1 LSERAERGAKP
12 DRGPILD
19 LTVRWRA
26 GQVILA
32 VAGIMAVLDLMRPLA
47 PGASPRL
54 RLAVTL
60 VLGLGVAASALLSS
74 LRSRGPFEQLA
85 FYAFLVLCL
94 DGLGQIIG
102 PLGWPV
108 WPLLTLLVA
117 AVAVAEP
124 PAIGFGVAALAG
136 ILTAADAAAG
146 GFVAWRPA
154 VAATLGWS
162 ALVLAINQGLRG
174 EKRRLSAALAEL
186 ARLHHGIDH
195 LQDGVAEVPTP
206 APGTGLRQVSEQGRR
221 SRQAERAAELDQWL
235 GSLVTAAR
243 AALDAHA
250 VLCFDFDRE
259 KEKAYL
265 RAADGPAALVRDS
278 VLDLKGDPF
287 AFLLE
292 RGESFYATDFKRL
305 LWSLPYYKG
314 EVKVGSMIAVP
325 VRAAGMVRGALVVD
339 KLEVQA
345 LGGDEP
351 ALVQAFAGLVAEA
364 MGQLRAAASREDVGT
379 EFKAVYDVS
388 RQISNLTDP
397 VAIRVRLLSCA
408 RELVTHDG
416 AAVILSDRAQTRYV
430 VENAEGWANEFE
442 GREVGMLERTWAAW
456 LLKSDES
463 SLLLDDLQGGRD
475 RMPILVLD
483 EGGARAESL
492 LALALRTQ
500 QKTIGALVLTG
511 KRGTFD
517 SAAQRVLSIVANQ
530 AAGALHAGQMID
542 HARDVADH
550 DGLTSL
556 YNRRAF
562 NDSLARAVAREDR
575 QGGHFALLL
584 LDIDRFKKLNDTYGH
599 PAGDAAL
606 RHTAQLLAH
615 QLRKSDLAARFGG
628 EEFAVILA
636 STDRGG
642 AEHLAEKVRAEVERG
657 RLVHDGA
664 RLGVTV
670 SIGVAVWPGDG
681 RDPAALVAAA
691 DRALYAAKEGGRNR
705 VVSASA
711 APAVEDEVPQAPA

>member
-1 LSERAERGAKP
+1 M
-12 DRGPILD
+12 
-19 LTVRWRA
+19 RWRI
-26 GQVILA
+26 GQAILA
-32 VAGIMAVLDLMRPLA
+32 AAAVMAVLDLLRPLA
-47 PGASPRL
+47 PGASARL
-54 RLAVTL
+54 RLMVTL
-60 VLGLGVAASALLSS
+60 ILGLGMAASALLSS
-74 LRSRGPFEQLA
+74 LRSRGTSEQIA
-85 FYAFLVLCL
+85 FYVFLVLCL
-94 DGLGQIIG
+94 DGLGQILG

-108 WPLLTLLVA
+108 WPLLTLLIG

-124 PAIGFGVAALAG
+124 PSIGFGVAALAG
-136 ILTAADAAAG
+136 LLMAADAAAG

-154 VAATLGWS
+154 VAATMGWA
-162 ALVLAINQGLRG
+162 ALVLALNQALRG

-186 ARLHHGIDH
+186 ARVHHGIDH
-195 LQDGVAEVPTP
+195 LQDGHAEIATP

-235 GSLVTAAR
+235 GSLVAAAR

-259 KEKAYL
+259 REKAYL

-278 VLDLKGDPF
+278 VLDLTGDPF

-314 EVKVGSMIAVP
+314 EVKVGTMLAVP
-325 VRAAGMVRGALVVD
+325 VRAAGVVRGALVVD

-345 LGGDEP
+345 LGGEQP

-388 RQISNLTDP
+388 RQIANLTDP

-408 RELVTHDG
+408 RELVAHEG
-416 AAVILSDRAQTRYV
+416 AAVLMSDKAQIRYT

-442 GREVGMLERTWAAW
+442 GREVGLLERTWAAW
-456 LLKSDES
+456 LLKSDEA
-463 SLLLDDLQGGRD
+463 SLLLDDLQSGRD

-483 EGGARAESL
+483 EGSARAESL

-500 QKTIGALVLTG
+500 QKTIGALILTG

-517 SAAQRVLSIVANQ
+517 SATQRVLAIVANQ

-542 HARDVADH
+542 HARDVASH

-562 NDSLARAVAREDR
+562 DDLLDRAVAREDR

-584 LDIDRFKKLNDTYGH
+584 LDVDRFKKLNDTYGH

-606 RHTAQLLAH
+606 RHTAQILTH

-628 EEFAVILA
+628 EEFAVLLA
-636 STDRGG
+636 STEHTG
-642 AEHLAEKVRAEVERG
+642 AQHLAEKVRAEIENG
-657 RLVHDGA
+657 RLVYDGA

-670 SIGVAVWPGDG
+670 SIGVAVWPVDG
-681 RDPAALVAAA
+681 RDPEALVAAA
-691 DRALYAAKEGGRNR
+691 DRALYAAKESGRNR
-705 VVSASA
+705 VVGASA
-711 APAVEDEVPQAPA
+711 VAAVPETPV